1 MMWPRIAKAV
11 GLSNDAQQ
19 RDPLLD
25 YLANRQAIL
34 ILDNL
39 EQVPDAAPVV
49 AELLTRA
56 PRWAIV
62 ATSRRPLHIEG
73 EREYLVP
80 RLTVSP
86 HTTLHATRQSSAVDL
101 FVRRARLVS
110 PGFLLTER
118 NAADVATICRR
129 VDGLPLA
136 IELAAS
142 RCRVLSPSALLARL
156 DKTSDLEATEIDRP
170 SRHRSIRE
178 TIAWSYDLLSPV
190 MQKFFRQLGVFSGG
204 CELDAIAAVLDGEHD
219 PLVAT
224 TTLFDMSLCT
234 VIEQP
239 DGEPRVDMLETIH
252 EFALERLDLEHDR
265 EETRLRHAR
274 HFLQLAQECAP
285 QLWTGRQLDARD
297 RLEAEQ
303 DNIRVAL
310 RWLLQ
315 PDGQRP
321 APDQAQMGLQ
331 LASSCWWFWLRHG
344 YVAEG
349 CRWLERATLVT
360 EDEGPDMAA
369 ALTGLA
375 ALTAWSA
382 NRDVDRQVELL
393 QRAAEI
399 SRQCN
404 DLGGASHALSLLS
417 MNQYFDDPPK
427 ARALLERSASL
438 ARVAD
443 DNVRLSLSLEFLS
456 SVELEQ
462 GNLDRSLAL
471 KLEARSLALE
481 RGDERHVLWTDIG
494 TADVLRG
501 AGRHPEAHDQLRAI
515 VPAVLR
521 LRDPSLTFLFLVSFA
536 EVLAALG
543 DDERAVR
550 LLGAHWNLAEKFG
563 LPVDG
568 PDEEAWL
575 EKSPLAK
582 ARSEVGAEVWDKSLR
597 IGATYSAEEAAAD
610 ALQASEFLT

>member
-1 MMWPRIAKAV
+1 
-11 GLSNDAQQ
+11 
-19 RDPLLD
+19 
-25 YLANRQAIL
+25 
-34 ILDNL
+34 
-39 EQVPDAAPVV
+39 
-49 AELLTRA
+49 
-56 PRWAIV
+56 
-62 ATSRRPLHIEG
+62 
-73 EREYLVP
+73 
-80 RLTVSP
+80 
-86 HTTLHATRQSSAVDL
+86 
-101 FVRRARLVS
+101 
-110 PGFLLTER
+110 
-118 NAADVATICRR
+118 
-129 VDGLPLA
+129 
-136 IELAAS
+136 
-142 RCRVLSPSALLARL
+142 
-156 DKTSDLEATEIDRP
+156 
-170 SRHRSIRE
+170 
-178 TIAWSYDLLSPV
+178 
-190 MQKFFRQLGVFSGG
+190 
-204 CELDAIAAVLDGEHD
+204 
-219 PLVAT
+219 
-224 TTLFDMSLCT
+224 
-234 VIEQP
+234 
-239 DGEPRVDMLETIH
+239 
-252 EFALERLDLEHDR
+252 
-265 EETRLRHAR
+265 
-274 HFLQLAQECAP
+274 
-285 QLWTGRQLDARD
+285 LWTGRQLDARD

-321 APDQAQMGLQ
+321 APDKAQMGLH

-349 CRWLERATLVT
+349 CRWLERATEVT

-375 ALTAWSA
+375 ALMAWSA

-399 SRQCN
+399 SGQCN

-417 MNQYFDDPPK
+417 VNQYFDDGPK
-427 ARALLERSASL
+427 ARALLEQSATL
-438 ARVAD
+438 ARAAD

-462 GNLDRSLAL
+462 GDLDRSLAL
-471 KLEARSLALE
+471 KLEARGLALE
-481 RGDERHVLWTDIG
+481 RGDERHVLWTDVG

-521 LRDPSLTFLFLVSFA
+521 LRDPSLTFLFLASFA

-582 ARSEVGAEVWDKSLR
+582 ARNELSAEVWGKSLR
-597 IGATYSAEEAAAD
+597 IGATYSAEEATAD
-610 ALQASEFLT
+610 ALQASKFLT